1 MSISRREVLKAGA
14 GMLASSVA
22 FSAVAD
28 EYPNKPIKIIVA
40 QPSGTGLDGDT
51 RLWAA
56 GMSAVLGQSVVVE
69 NRPGAAT
76 TIGTSIA
83 ARAAP
88 DGYTLLMG
96 IPASLCYMPELYA
109 KVPYKV
115 SDFEAISQLTTLR
128 CSLIA
133 HPSVVAST
141 AADFV
146 ALSKANPGTL
156 NAGTQGVGSFQHLLG
171 EWFASTTG
179 ARISFIPY
187 ATTSPYLAL
196 LSGQVHVTFDAVAAA
211 VTNMKAGKLKVL
223 GISGQT
229 RHAGLPEIPTFEEV
243 GIAGYEPSA
252 WFGLLAPAGTP
263 QPIIAKLASACATV
277 SRKPEVIQRYRD
289 YGGEPVGSAPSDFSA
304 FIRAERSKWA
314 SAVKRSG
321 LKLELPS

>member
-14 GMLASSVA
+14 GMLAAAVA
-22 FSAVAD
+22 GSAVAD
-28 EYPNKPIKIIVA
+28 DYPSKPIRIIVA
-40 QPSGTGLDGDT
+40 QPSGTGLDADT

-56 GMSAVLGQSVVVE
+56 GLSAALGQSVVVE

-133 HPSVVAST
+133 HPAMAATT
-141 AADFV
+141 AAEFV
-146 ALSKANPGTL
+146 TLSKANPGAL

-171 EWFASTTG
+171 EWFASVTG
-179 ARISFIPY
+179 SRVSFIPY

-196 LSGQVHVTFDAVAAA
+196 MGGQVHATFDAVAAA
-211 VTNMKAGKLKVL
+211 VTHMKAGKLKVL
-223 GISGQT
+223 GISGQA
-229 RHAGLPEIPTFEEV
+229 RHAGLPDIPTFEEL
-243 GIAGYEPSA
+243 GIQGYDPST

-263 QPIIAKLASACATV
+263 QPVIAKLAAACASV
-277 SRKPEVIQRYRD
+277 ARKSDIVQRYRD
-289 YGGEPVGSAPSDFSA
+289 YGGESLGSSPSEFSA
-304 FIRAERSKWA
+304 FIRAERSKWVA
-314 SAVKRSG
+314 AVKRSG
-321 LKLELPS
+321 LKLELPA